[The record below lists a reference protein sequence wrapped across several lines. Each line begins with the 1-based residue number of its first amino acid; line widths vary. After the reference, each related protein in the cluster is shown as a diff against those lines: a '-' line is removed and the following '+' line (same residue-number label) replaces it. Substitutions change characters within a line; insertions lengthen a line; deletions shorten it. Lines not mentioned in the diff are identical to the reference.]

1 MNDNELADA
10 IGKAQWRFTPYHG
23 HPHEYILNSK
33 DPELWS
39 ELVRRIEEAGY
50 WAHFFSL
57 KVHYYNFMGWKYWQ
71 CQEVLNRA
79 PLPDNEIW
87 NTEKWKAALAL
98 KKARDGK

>member
-23 HPHEYILNSK
+23 HPHESILQAK
-33 DPELWS
+33 EPELWQ
-39 ELVRRIEEAGY
+39 ELVRRIEGMGY
-50 WAHFFSL
+50 WDNFFSL

-87 NTEKWKAALAL
+87 NSEKWQDALAL
-98 KKARDGK
+98 KAKG